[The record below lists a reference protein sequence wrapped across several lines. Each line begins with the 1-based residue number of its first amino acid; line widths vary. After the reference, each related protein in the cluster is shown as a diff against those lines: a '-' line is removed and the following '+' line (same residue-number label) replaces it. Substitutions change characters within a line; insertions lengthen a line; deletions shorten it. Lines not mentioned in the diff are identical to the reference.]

1 MRNKKVKK
9 DDKYLVS
16 YPTVARYN
24 PIDGE
29 TSFLRTTIYIRLLEE
44 DKVNPFNSVFA
55 MGEALCGPDDN
66 FSRKEGVA
74 LASKRAK
81 YMPHLGHASSFT
93 LDAAMKS
100 ADILANMA
108 EDETTFPL
116 GIVTTPLT
124 GLPIPYGMMA
134 RLPNLLET
142 NIKELLDNL
151 AA

>member
-1 MRNKKVKK
+1 MRKKKTK
-9 DDKYLVS
+9 QDDKYLVA
-16 YPTVARYN
+16 YPTVARFN
-24 PIDGE
+24 PENDDVI
-29 TSFLRTTIYIRLLEE
+29 FLRTTIYIRLVEE

-100 ADILANMA
+100 ANILANLP
-108 EDETTFPL
+108 EDEVTIPT
-116 GIVTTPLT
+116 GVVTTPLT
-124 GLPIPYGMMA
+124 GLPIPHGMMA